1 MINFKVTKRLNLN
14 CFHHI
19 KPKENCDIIKVLANT
34 TDVIILQ
41 YVSVSNQHIVNLKL
55 THFFKKRNTNPRSQK
70 SLTERQKQP
79 KSKRECR

>member
-1 MINFKVTKRLNLN
+1 MINFKVAKRLDLN
-14 CFHHI
+14 CFHNI
-19 KPKENCDIIKVLANT
+19 KQKENCDIIKVLANT

-55 THFFKKRNTNPRSQK
+55 TRFFKKRNTNPRPQK
-70 SLTERQKQP
+70 SLTERQKQL